1 MVEALSRENLLEF
14 LRMRRLSSNSK
25 DRKPL
30 EWMIVVRSGLPERV
44 IRRRNGQITTEA
56 RGHLFLS
63 ARQCT
68 IIDQPDKSVR
78 DPVLGLLG

>member
-30 EWMIVVRSGLPERV
+30 EWMIVVRSARPERV
-44 IRRRNGQITTEA
+44 IQTTKRPIHD
-56 RGHLFLS
+56 RGPRSPLS
-63 ARQCT
+63 FDT
-68 IIDQPDKSVR
+68 TMHNY
-78 DPVLGLLG
+78 